1 MDQVFLTV
9 DPNDRLT
16 PGSMIFDI
24 RRSLTLS
31 SINQDL
37 RFRLNVSQSSLSGNM
52 FVLFQ
57 LQCI

>member
-52 FVLFQ
+52 FILFQ